1 MLGCIKASR
10 LRYDTNVIYWVMPG
24 IERKKSKEFKQLVL
38 EKYIWLSNGRINLLP
53 SKQININDLVDVYV
67 TFKAL

>member
-1 MLGCIKASR
+1 MS
-10 LRYDTNVIYWVMPG
+10 G
-24 IERKKSKEFKQLVL
+24 IERKKSKELKQSVL

-53 SKQININDLVDVYV
+53 NKQININDLVDVYV

>member
-1 MLGCIKASR
+1 
-10 LRYDTNVIYWVMPG
+10 MPG
-24 IERKKSKEFKQLVL
+24 IERKKSKELKQLVL